1 MFFFAPGTVILSI
14 ILREGELC
22 VFFLFWGDQIVLQ
35 NYSDHSP
42 RVGHP
47 NGDLGSGE
55 SGPFNAR
62 NIQKSGLRSIHSI

>member
-22 VFFLFWGDQIVLQ
+22 VFFLFWGDQIVLDF
-35 NYSDHSP
+35 SGDHSP

-47 NGDLGSGE
+47 NGGLGSGE
-55 SGPFNAR
+55 LWSFLTPEAFR
-62 NIQKSGLRSIHSI
+62 IQV